1 MDRYAYFVPN
11 LLDSSDHERKDGWQS
26 SRHKANKHSNVKK
39 KKKLEWNYFFAE
51 NVNGRK
57 SKIFKMEIL

>member
-39 KKKLEWNYFFAE
+39 KKKIRMELFFC
-51 NVNGRK
+51 RK
-57 SKIFKMEIL
+57 CKWQKKQNI

>member
-39 KKKLEWNYFFAE
+39 KKKN
-51 NVNGRK
+51 
-57 SKIFKMEIL
+57 

>member
-1 MDRYAYFVPN
+1 MLTLYQIFWILQIMKERMD
-11 LLDSSDHERKDGWQS
+11 DSLVDIN
-26 SRHKANKHSNVKK
+26 KANKHSNVKK